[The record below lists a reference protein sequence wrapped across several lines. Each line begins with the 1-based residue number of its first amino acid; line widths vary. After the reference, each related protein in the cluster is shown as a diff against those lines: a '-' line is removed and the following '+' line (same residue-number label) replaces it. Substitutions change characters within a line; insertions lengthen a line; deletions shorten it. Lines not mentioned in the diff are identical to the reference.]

1 MLSRNPK
8 LKKSGDSSD
17 FATTTTFQTHS
28 QECWEKFTDAIMEQC
43 QECMHSEIALL
54 RRKQMTVEEQ
64 VQKAPAKLD
73 PNTSLRR
80 LSITDK
86 NLASYNALFALG
98 NIRQD

>member
-1 MLSRNPK
+1 MLKRELMQPANKDKTKRGAVAVSLTQNN
-8 LKKSGDSSD
+8 
-17 FATTTTFQTHS
+17 
-28 QECWEKFTDAIMEQC
+28 
-43 QECMHSEIALL
+43 MHSEIALL